1 MKSPITGKEMKLVR
15 EASTLTFRKEEFPV
29 NYHYYLCQDTGEQFT
44 DDKID
49 TINMV
54 QVHNQ
59 YREKYR
65 IPFPEEISSIREK
78 YGLSAS
84 KMSEILGLGAN
95 TYRLY
100 EAGEMPSVSNGRLI
114 LSVKDPLEFIKQVK
128 ASSHILTEREMD
140 RFIASANAIHKKE
153 QEDLWN
159 RLFEEKIFAFQ
170 EPNEYTGYREPR
182 LQKVADV
189 ISFFSK
195 SKITLFKTKLNKL
208 LFYSDYCSYRQ
219 TGYSITGI
227 TYKAIPFG
235 PVPDQYDKLYI
246 RLGDDGKL
254 VINQHEFSNGNYAEE
269 IVSKVSYTESSFT
282 PDELEILNKVVK
294 AFKSKNTTEVVNIS
308 HMEKAWAENYQNKNL
323 LSYQKYAFDIEA
335 V

>member
-1 MKSPITGKEMKLVR
+1 MKSPITGKEMELVR
-15 EASTLTFRKEEFPV
+15 EPSALTFRKEEFPV
-29 NYHYYLCQDTGEQFT
+29 SYHYYLCRDTGEQFT

-49 TINMV
+49 AINMV

-65 IPFPEEISSIREK
+65 IPFPEEISGIREK

-84 KMSEILGLGAN
+84 KMSEILGLGTN

-114 LSVKDPLEFIKQVK
+114 LSVKDPLEFIKQVR

-140 RFIASANAIHKKE
+140 RFIATANAIYKME
-153 QEDLWN
+153 QDDPWN

-170 EPNEYTGYREPR
+170 EPNEYTGYREPN

-189 ISFFSK
+189 ISFFSQ
-195 SKITLFKTKLNKL
+195 SKIDLFKTKLNKL
-208 LFYSDYCSYRQ
+208 LFYSDFCAYRE
-219 TGYSITGI
+219 TGYSITGV

-246 RLGDDGKL
+246 RLCDDDKL
-254 VINQHEFSNGNYAEE
+254 VINQHQFSNGNYAEE
-269 IVSKVSYTESSFT
+269 IVSRVSFDESSFT
-282 PDELEILNKVVK
+282 TDELEILNTVVK
-294 AFKSKNTTEVVNIS
+294 TFKSKNTTQVVNIS
-308 HMEKAWAENYQNKNL
+308 HNEKAWVENQDGRNL
-323 LSYQKYAFDIEA
+323 LSYQKYAFSIGA
-335 V
+335 L